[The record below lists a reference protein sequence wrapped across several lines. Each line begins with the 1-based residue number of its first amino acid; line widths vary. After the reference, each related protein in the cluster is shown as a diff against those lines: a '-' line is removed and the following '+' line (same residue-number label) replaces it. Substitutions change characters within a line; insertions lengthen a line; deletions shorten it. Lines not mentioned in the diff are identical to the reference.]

1 MSTSPFPWR
10 CLLTSCTWMIHVALL
25 PIAFSVVVLA
35 PSQPAI
41 AQPAIARV
49 APQAVAP
56 GKTTRIQIVGQNLKS
71 PLRFGATAP
80 ISATIVS
87 VEPTQ
92 ATIDITAPAEL
103 GNGPFGAWIAT
114 ADGPSEP
121 VPILI
126 DPLPSLPDNEA
137 NHALSQAQQITLPC
151 AVDGT
156 ADAALSD
163 FYRIAME
170 AGTTLNV
177 DVVAERIGSS
187 MDARLRIYDA
197 SGKILYRA
205 DDNEA
210 GPDCWGRWTAPA
222 TGEYIVE
229 VSDSRYAGGG
239 RYRMRLTH
247 SPVGGVPYPLAVGS
261 QPIPDLVF
269 LQPDGTR
276 FAARAA
282 ESLPSPG
289 QPSNGQ
295 QPTDRIRVSPAGLEA
310 EGGWWGE
317 ILVREIPLVFE
328 QLDAPKLGLAD
339 AASEPL
345 GAPFG
350 WSGRLAHPSE
360 RDTILV
366 SGVQGQSV
374 RISVRTRSLGSPTV
388 LRVQMTNP
396 AGQVIAESPVSDTD
410 EWSMDVSFP
419 ETGVYKMTC
428 TDLLHRGGPQHVYWI
443 EVVPTPPFAI
453 AIKSDPNLKESRP
466 LEPERGAL
474 FVDLQIQRLG
484 YNGPIQLDLVSP
496 PPGLRLWNPTI
507 PNQAAEHRAYL
518 MTDAGWDPQT
528 MHPLRWIAKS
538 AEGTPVAIPVSNLAA
553 RRTKTPHQPFPSAW
567 MGGQVY
573 LSGIPTTQPLFQ
585 LESQAPV
592 PLAKLPIEQTVIV
605 KLQRPVAGFKGPLV
619 PLATQAPAGWTAQTV
634 FENDTLKIVVQPATG
649 AGTSPPSIPPAD
661 PVTIMAYAEHLAGR
675 FEQFTLPLAWYDP
688 LQVEVGVPSSVLPGN
703 AVPVHVSLKR
713 EGTSPQPVTVQIADL
728 PSGLRS
734 EGPVI
739 IPADQSSATIP
750 LHIPAEFSGAT
761 EMGIRVV
768 ASSPLGGKEFQ
779 VTSATVPLRLEPW
792 PVRVE
797 AFPAS
802 ITLHRNRDRTHAL
815 LTGWDAKE
823 MPGDWTQRAKW
834 TSSNPSVFQWQ
845 GGEVIPVGNGS
856 AELIAELG
864 PHRKTIPVIVQNQ
877 ETPARVEFE
886 NEVLVA
892 LSKQGCNSGACHGSP
907 SGKGSFR
914 LSLRAFDREL
924 DALTLVREEAGRR
937 FNPIEPERSLLLL
950 KPLMKVPHGGGVQI
964 HTNDPAY
971 VLLRD
976 WIQQGAPLDPA
987 DQARCVRLE
996 VYPNGQRILARS
1008 AGPQSLVVMAHFA
1021 DGGSRDVTALTSFES
1036 SNTSVATVN
1045 TKGQVQPLARG
1056 ETVIMARFLEHIESV
1071 PFLFVEED
1079 ASFVWQEFPVQ
1090 NFIDTLVDA
1099 KLQQMQIQPSP
1110 ICSDEVFLRRVYLDV
1125 IGILPSVDE
1134 SVAFLSDPSPDKRQ
1148 RLIDTLLERPEHAK
1162 YWALK
1167 WGDLLRLT
1175 SKSVGNDGVYKYHR
1189 WLEDAIRDNM
1199 PYDAFVKQL
1208 IASSGSTFT
1217 NPPANFYR
1225 TAADAND
1232 CVETISQVFLGAR
1245 LQCAKCHNHPFE
1257 RWTQDNYYGLAAFFQ
1272 RVQRKKTE
1280 RPGEVFVWTQSS
1292 GEVVQ
1297 PRTGR
1302 TMKPWVPG
1310 AGDMALDASADR
1322 REAFVA
1328 WLSDSTNPFL
1338 ARVEANRIWSHLFA
1352 RGIVDPIDDFR
1363 DSNPPTNR
1371 PLLDALTQSF
1381 VASGF
1386 DRRQLIRT
1394 ILQSRTYQASY
1405 ETHPSNEKDT
1415 LYFSH
1420 QQPRLLKAESLLD
1433 AINQMLQTDQSFGSL
1448 PPGTKAT
1455 QIPAPDLA
1463 KIDFLKVFGQPER
1476 STVCA
1481 CERSEESNLGMAIE
1495 LFNGSSIHEK
1505 LRAPNNRFRKALAD
1519 GKPLEEILRELY
1531 LAGLCRQP
1539 TPEEIQDT
1547 LRHCQSRP
1555 DPVSGLEDICWVLI
1569 NTDEFLFQH

>member
-1 MSTSPFPWR
+1 MPPPNLAWR
-10 CLLTSCTWMIHVALL
+10 YLLTYCLWMANVKVL
-25 PIAFSVVVLA
+25 PIVMSVFLLA
-35 PSQPAI
+35 PSEPLL
-41 AQPAIARV
+41 AQPAISRI

-71 PLRFGATAP
+71 PLRFGSTAP
-80 ISATIVS
+80 VSAAVVS
-87 VEPTQ
+87 VDPTQ
-92 ATIDITAPAEL
+92 ATIDITVPTEL

-114 ADGPSEP
+114 TDGPSEP
-121 VPILI
+121 FPILI
-126 DPLPSLPDNEA
+126 DPLPSISDNET
-137 NHALSQAQQITLPC
+137 NHALSQSQQITLPC

-156 ADAALSD
+156 ADASLND
-163 FYRIAME
+163 FYRLALE
-170 AGTTLNV
+170 AGTTLNF
-177 DVVAERIGSS
+177 DIAAERIGSS
-187 MDARLRIYDA
+187 MDATLRIYDA
-197 SGKILYRA
+197 TGKILYRA

-210 GPDCWGRWTAPA
+210 GPDCWGQWTAPA
-222 TGEYIVE
+222 AGEYFVE

-239 RYRMRLTH
+239 RYRLRLTH
-247 SPVGGVPYPLAVGS
+247 SPVGGVPYPLAIS
-261 QPIPDLVF
+261 NQSTPEFFF
-269 LQPDGTR
+269 LLPDGTR
-276 FAARAA
+276 FAARPA
-282 ESLPSPG
+282 EPLPSPI
-289 QPSNGQ
+289 QPSNAQ
-295 QPTDRIRVSPAGLEA
+295 QPVDRIRVSPAGREA

-317 ILVREIPLVFE
+317 ILHRDIPLHCE
-328 QLDAPKLGLAD
+328 QLDAPKLPSAD

-345 GAPFG
+345 GVPFG
-350 WSGRLAHPSE
+350 WSGRLAQPGE

-366 SGVQGQSV
+366 SGTQGQSV

-388 LRVQMTNP
+388 LRMQMTNP
-396 AGQVIAESPVSDTD
+396 AGQVIAESPVSDAD
-410 EWSMDVSFP
+410 EWGLDVTFA
-419 ETGVYKMTC
+419 EMGVYKMTC
-428 TDLLHRGGPQHVYWI
+428 SDLLQRGGPHHVYWI
-443 EVVPTPPFAI
+443 EVVPKPSFAI
-453 AIKSDPNLKESRP
+453 AIKPDPNLKESRP

-484 YNGPIQLDLVSP
+484 FNGPIQLDLVSP
-496 PPGLRLWNPTI
+496 PLGIHLWNPII
-507 PNQAAEHRAYL
+507 PNQATEHRLYL
-518 MTDAGWDPQT
+518 TTDTGWDPQA
-528 MHPLRWIAKS
+528 MHLLRWIAKS
-538 AEGTPVAIPVSNLAA
+538 TEGTQFAIPVSNLAA
-553 RRTKTPHQPFPSAW
+553 RRTKAPHQPFPSAW
-567 MGGQVY
+567 MGSQFFV
-573 LSGIPTTQPLFQ
+573 SGIPSTQPLFQ
-585 LESQAPV
+585 VESQAPI
-592 PLAKLPIEQTVIV
+592 PLAKLPIEQSVAV
-605 KLQRPVAGFKGPLV
+605 KLQRPVPDFKGPLV
-619 PLATQAPAGWTAQTV
+619 PLATQAPAGWTAQTI
-634 FENDTLKIVVQPATG
+634 FENDTLKVVLQPA
-649 AGTSPPSIPPAD
+649 AGTGTNPPPSPSAD
-661 PVTIMAYAEHLAGR
+661 PVTIMAYAQHLTGRLEH
-675 FEQFTLPLAWYDP
+675 FSVPLTWYDP
-688 LQVEVGVPSSVLPGN
+688 LQVEVGIPPSVLPGN
-703 AVPVHVSLKR
+703 VVPVRVTLKR
-713 EGTSPQPVTVQIADL
+713 EGNSPQPVTVQIADL

-739 IPADQSSATIP
+739 IAADQSSATIP
-750 LHIPAEFSGAT
+750 LHIPAEFSGTA
-761 EMGIRVV
+761 EIGMRVV
-768 ASSPLGGKEFQ
+768 ASSQLGGKEFQ
-779 VTSATVPLRLEPW
+779 VSSATVPLRLEPW

-802 ITLHRNRDRTHAL
+802 ITLHRNRDRAHAL
-815 LTGWDAKE
+815 LTAWDAKE
-823 MPGDWTQRAKW
+823 MPSDWTQRAKW
-834 TSSNPSVFQWQ
+834 TSSNPAVFQWQ
-845 GGEVIPVGNGS
+845 GGEIIPVGNGQ

-864 PHRKTIPVIVQNQ
+864 PHRKTISVIVQNQ

-924 DALTLVREEAGRR
+924 DGLTLVREEAGRR
-937 FNPIEPERSLLLL
+937 INPIEPERSLLLL

-964 HTNDPAY
+964 HTHDPAFA
-971 VLLRD
+971 LLRD

-996 VYPNGQRILARS
+996 VYPHGQRIVSRS
-1008 AGPQSLVVMAHFA
+1008 AGQQSLIVIAHFA
-1021 DGGSRDVTALTSFES
+1021 DGNSRDVTSLTSFES

-1045 TKGQVQPLARG
+1045 IHGHVQPLARG

-1079 ASFVWQEFPVQ
+1079 ASFVWQDRPTH
-1090 NFIDTLVDA
+1090 NFLDTLVDA
-1099 KLQQMQIQPSP
+1099 KLRQMQIQPSP
-1110 ICSDEVFLRRVYLDV
+1110 LCSDEVFLRRVYLDV
-1125 IGILPSVDE
+1125 IGILPSVEE

-1148 RLIDTLLERPEHAK
+1148 RLIDTLLQRPEHAK

-1189 WLEDAIRDNM
+1189 WVEDAIRDNL
-1199 PYDAFVKQL
+1199 PYDVFVKQL

-1280 RPGEVFVWTQSS
+1280 RPGEFFVWSQSS

-1302 TMKPWVPG
+1302 TMKPWAPG
-1310 AGDMALDASADR
+1310 AGEIELDPAADR

-1328 WLSDSTNPFL
+1328 WLSDSKNPFL

-1371 PLLDALTQSF
+1371 PLLDALTESF

-1433 AINQMLQTDQSFGSL
+1433 AINQMLQTDQNFGSL

-1455 QIPAPDLA
+1455 QVPAPDLA
-1463 KIDFLKVFGQPER
+1463 KVDFLKVFGQPER

-1481 CERSEESNLGMAIE
+1481 CERSEDSNLGMAIE

-1505 LRAPNNRFRKALAD
+1505 LRAPNNRFRKAMAA

>member
-1 MSTSPFPWR
+1 MAKV
-10 CLLTSCTWMIHVALL
+10 LVL
-25 PIAFSVVVLA
+25 PVMLAVLVLA
-35 PSQPAI
+35 PADPVF

-49 APQAVAP
+49 TPQAVAP
-56 GKTTRIQIVGQNLKS
+56 GKTTRIQMVGQNLKS
-71 PLRFGATAP
+71 PLRVGATAP

-87 VEPTQ
+87 VDPTQ
-92 ATIDITAPAEL
+92 ATIDITVPAEL

-121 VPILI
+121 FPILI
-126 DPLPSLPDNEA
+126 DPLPSLSDNET

-151 AVDGT
+151 AIDGA
-156 ADAALSD
+156 ADASLSD

-170 AGTTLNV
+170 AGTTLNF
-177 DVVAERIGSS
+177 DLVAERIGSS
-187 MDARLRIYDA
+187 MDATLRIYDA
-197 SGKILYRA
+197 TGKIVYRA
-205 DDNEA
+205 DDNET
-210 GPDCWGRWTAPA
+210 GPDCWGPWTVPA
-222 TGEYIVE
+222 TGEYFLE
-229 VSDSRYAGGG
+229 VYDSRYAGGG
-239 RYRMRLTH
+239 RYRLRLTH
-247 SPVGGVPYPLAVGS
+247 SPVGGVPYPLAIGS
-261 QPIPDLVF
+261 QSIPELVF

-276 FAARAA
+276 FAARVA
-282 ESLPSPG
+282 ESLPSPI
-289 QPSNGQ
+289 PTSDGQ
-295 QPTDRIRVSPAGLEA
+295 QPADRIRVSPTDREY
-310 EGGWWGE
+310 EGGWWRE
-317 ILVREIPLVFE
+317 ILHREIPLRFE
-328 QLDAPKLGLAD
+328 QLDAPKSSSAD
-339 AASEPL
+339 VVSEPL
-345 GAPFG
+345 GVPFG
-350 WSGRLAHPSE
+350 WSGRLANPGE

-366 SGVQGQSV
+366 SGMQGQSV
-374 RISVRTRSLGSPTV
+374 RISVRTRSLGSPSV
-388 LRVQMTNP
+388 LRLQLTNP
-396 AGQVIAESPVSDTD
+396 AGQAIAESPVSDAD
-410 EWSMDVSFP
+410 EWSMDVSFA
-419 ETGVYKMTC
+419 ETGIYKMTC
-428 TDLLHRGGPQHVYWI
+428 TDLLHRGGPHHAYWI

-474 FVDLQIQRLG
+474 FVDLQIQRFG
-484 YNGPIQLDLVSP
+484 YNGPIQLELVSP
-496 PPGLRLWNPTI
+496 PPGLRLWNPMI
-507 PNQAAEHRAYL
+507 PNQVAEHRVYL
-518 MTDAGWDPQT
+518 TTDAGWDPLT
-528 MHPLRWIAKS
+528 MHPLRWVAKS
-538 AEGTPVAIPVSNLAA
+538 TEGTSVAVAVSNLVA
-553 RRTKTPHQPFPSAW
+553 RRTKAPHQPFPSAW
-567 MGGQVY
+567 MGGQIY
-573 LSGIPTTQPLFQ
+573 LSGIPPTEPLFQ

-592 PLAKLPIEQTVIV
+592 QLAKLPIEQSITV
-605 KLQRPVAGFKGPLV
+605 KLQRPVPGFQGPIV

-634 FENDTLKIVVQPATG
+634 FEKDTLKIALQPSAAAG
-649 AGTSPPSIPPAD
+649 ASPQSIPSAD
-661 PVTIMAYAEHLAGR
+661 PVTVMAYAQHVTGRLEHLIV
-675 FEQFTLPLAWYDP
+675 PLAWYDP
-688 LQVEVGVPSSVLPGN
+688 LQVEVSIPSPVLPGN
-703 AVPVHVSLKR
+703 VVPVRVTLKR
-713 EGTSPQPVTVQIADL
+713 EGNSPQPVTVQFADL

-734 EGPVI
+734 DGPVI

-750 LHIPAEFSGAT
+750 LNVPAEFSGTT
-761 EMGIRVV
+761 ELGICVV
-768 ASSPLGGKEFQ
+768 ASSQLGGKEFQ
-779 VTSATVPLRLEPW
+779 VTSAAVPLRFEPW

-802 ITLHRNRDRTHAL
+802 ITLHRNRDRAHAL

-823 MPGDWTQRAKW
+823 MPSDWTQRAKW

-845 GGEVIPVGNGS
+845 GGEVFPVGNGQ

-864 PHRKTIPVIVQNQ
+864 PHRKTIIVIVQNQ

-924 DALTLVREEAGRR
+924 DGLTLVREEAGRR
-937 FNPIEPERSLLLL
+937 INPIEPERSLLLR

-964 HTNDPAY
+964 HVHDPAY

-987 DQARCVRLE
+987 DQARCVSLE
-996 VYPNGQRILARS
+996 VYPHGQRILSRS
-1008 AGPQSLVVMAHFA
+1008 AGQQSLVVMAHFA
-1021 DGGSRDVTALTSFES
+1021 DGKSRDVTALTSFES
-1036 SNTSVATVN
+1036 SNTSVATVD

-1079 ASFVWQEFPVQ
+1079 TSFVWQELPAH

-1099 KLQQMQIQPSP
+1099 KLRQMQIQPSP
-1110 ICSDEVFLRRVYLDV
+1110 LCSDEVFLRRIYLDV

-1148 RLIDTLLERPEHAK
+1148 RLIDALLQRPEHAK

-1189 WLEDAIRDNM
+1189 WVEDAIRDNM
-1199 PYDAFVKQL
+1199 PYDVFVKQL
-1208 IASSGSTFT
+1208 LASSGSTFT

-1280 RPGEVFVWTQSS
+1280 RPGEVFVWSQSS

-1302 TMKPWVPG
+1302 MMNPWVPG
-1310 AGDMALDASADR
+1310 AGEMTLDAAADR

-1328 WLSDSTNPFL
+1328 WLSSSTNPFL

-1371 PLLDALTQSF
+1371 PLLDALTESF
-1381 VASGF
+1381 VASKF

-1405 ETHPSNEKDT
+1405 ETHLSNEKDT

-1433 AINQMLQTDQSFGSL
+1433 AINQMLQTDQNFGSL

-1463 KIDFLKVFGQPER
+1463 KVDFLKVFGQPER

-1481 CERSEESNLGMAIE
+1481 CERTEESNLGMAIE

-1505 LRAPNNRFRKALAD
+1505 LRAPNNRFRRALAA
-1519 GKPLEEILRELY
+1519 GKPVEDILRELY
-1531 LAGLCRQP
+1531 VAGLCRQP

>member
-1 MSTSPFPWR
+1 M
-10 CLLTSCTWMIHVALL
+10 TSCTWMTVVV
-25 PIAFSVVVLA
+25 SVVLLA
-35 PSQPAI
+35 ASESLL

-49 APQAVAP
+49 VPQAVAA
-56 GKTTRIQIVGQNLKS
+56 GKTTRIQIIGQNLKS
-71 PLRFGATAP
+71 PLRLAATAP
-80 ISATIVS
+80 VSATVVS
-87 VEPTQ
+87 VEPAQ
-92 ATIDITAPAEL
+92 ATIDITVPAEL

-121 VPILI
+121 FPILI
-126 DPLPSLPDNEA
+126 DPLPSVPEVET
-137 NHALSQAQQITLPC
+137 NHAISQAQQITFPC

-156 ADAALSD
+156 ADASLSD
-163 FYRIAME
+163 FYRIALE
-170 AGTTLNV
+170 AGTTLNI

-197 SGKILYRA
+197 TGKILFRA

-210 GPDCWGRWTAPA
+210 GPDCWGQWTAPA
-222 TGEYIVE
+222 AGDYIFE

-239 RYRMRLTH
+239 RYRMRLTRA
-247 SPVGGVPYPLAVGS
+247 PVGGVPYPMAIGS

-276 FAARAA
+276 FSARPA
-282 ESLPSPG
+282 ESIPSPV
-289 QPSNGQ
+289 PSSNGR
-295 QPTDRIRVSPAGLEA
+295 QPIDRIRVSPSGPES

-317 ILVREIPLVFE
+317 VLVREIPLRFE
-328 QLDAPKLGLAD
+328 QLDAPKLSSAD
-339 AASEPL
+339 DVPEPL
-345 GAPFG
+345 GVPFG
-350 WSGRLAHPSE
+350 WSGRLAQPGE

-374 RISVRTRSLGSPTV
+374 RISVRTRSLGSPTL
-388 LRVQMTNP
+388 LRMRMTNP
-396 AGQVIAESPVSDTD
+396 AGQVVAESPVSDAD
-410 EWSMDVSFP
+410 EWGMDISFA
-419 ETGVYKMTC
+419 ETGVYKMSF
-428 TDLLHRGGPQHVYWI
+428 TDLLHRGGPHHVYWV
-443 EVVPTPPFAI
+443 EVVPTPPFTI
-453 AIKSDPNLKESRP
+453 SIKPDPKLKEVRP

-474 FVDLQIQRLG
+474 FVDLQVQRFG

-496 PPGLRLWNPTI
+496 PPGIRFWNPMV
-507 PNQAAEHRAYL
+507 PNQATEHRVYL
-518 MTDAGWDPQT
+518 TTDAGWDPQT
-528 MHPLRWIAKS
+528 MHLLRWVAKS
-538 AEGTPVAIPVSNLAA
+538 TEGTPVAIPVSNLAA
-553 RRTKTPHQPFPSAW
+553 RRTKAPHQPFPSAW
-567 MGGQVY
+567 MGGQIY
-573 LSGIPTTQPLFQ
+573 ASGIPSTQPLFQ

-592 PLAKLPIEQTVIV
+592 SLAKLPVEQAVTV
-605 KLQRPVAGFKGPLV
+605 KLQRPVAGFQGPLV
-619 PLATQAPAGWTAQTV
+619 PLSTQAPPGWTAQTV
-634 FENDTLKIVVQPATG
+634 FEKDTLKIALQPATAIG
-649 AGTSPPSIPPAD
+649 ANPTSSPSTD
-661 PVTIMAYAEHLAGR
+661 PVTIMAYAEHVTGR
-675 FEQFTLPLAWYDP
+675 IEHLLVPLAWYDP
-688 LQVEVGVPSSVLPGN
+688 LQVEVGVPPSVLPGN
-703 AVPVHVSLKR
+703 VVSVRVTLKR
-713 EGTSPQPVTVQIADL
+713 DGSSPQPVTVQIADL
-728 PSGLRS
+728 PAGLRS
-734 EGPVI
+734 DGPVT

-761 EMGIRVV
+761 EIGIRVV
-768 ASSPLGGKEFQ
+768 ASSQLGGKEFQ
-779 VTSATVPLRLEPW
+779 VTGATVPLRLEPW
-792 PVRVE
+792 PVRVD
-797 AFPAS
+797 AIPTS
-802 ITLHRNRDRTHAL
+802 ITLHRNRDRAHAL

-823 MPGDWTQRAKW
+823 MPSDWTQRAQW

-845 GGEVIPVGNGS
+845 GGEVIPVGNGQ
-856 AELIAELG
+856 AELIAQLG
-864 PHRKTIPVIVQNQ
+864 PHRKTISVVVENH

-924 DALTLVREEAGRR
+924 DGLTLVREEAGRR
-937 FNPIEPERSLLLL
+937 INPIEPERSLLLL
-950 KPLMKVPHGGGVQI
+950 KPMMKVPHGGGVQI
-964 HTNDPAY
+964 HANDPAY
-971 VLLRD
+971 ALLRD
-976 WIQQGAPLDPA
+976 WIQQGAPLDPV
-987 DQARCVRLE
+987 DQARCVRLQ
-996 VYPNGQRILARS
+996 VYPQGQRIVSPS
-1008 AGPQSLVVMAHFA
+1008 AGQQSLIVIAHFA
-1021 DGGSRDVTALTSFES
+1021 DGKSRDVTSLTSFES
-1036 SNTSVATVN
+1036 SNTSVATVD
-1045 TKGQVQPLARG
+1045 TKGQVQPLSRG

-1079 ASFVWQEFPVQ
+1079 ANFVWQERPAH
-1090 NFIDTLVDA
+1090 NFIDTLIDA
-1099 KLQQMQIQPSP
+1099 KLRQMQIQPSAV
-1110 ICSDEVFLRRVYLDV
+1110 CSDEVFLRRVHLDV

-1148 RLIDTLLERPEHAK
+1148 RLIDALLERPEHAK
-1162 YWALK
+1162 YWTLK

-1189 WLEDAIRDNM
+1189 WVEDAIRDNM
-1199 PYDAFVKQL
+1199 PYDVFVKQL

-1257 RWTQDNYYGLAAFFQ
+1257 RWTQDNYYGLASFFQ

-1280 RPGEVFVWTQSS
+1280 RPGEIFVWSQSS

-1302 TMKPWVPG
+1302 TMQPWVPG
-1310 AGDMALDASADR
+1310 AGEISLDAAADR

-1328 WLSDSTNPFL
+1328 WLSDSNNPYL

-1371 PLLDALTQSF
+1371 PLLDALTESF
-1381 VASGF
+1381 VASKF

-1394 ILQSRTYQASY
+1394 ILQSRTYQSSY
-1405 ETHPSNEKDT
+1405 ETNPSNEKDT

-1433 AINQMLQTDQSFGSL
+1433 AINQMLQTDQAFGSL

-1463 KIDFLKVFGQPER
+1463 KVDFLKVFGQPER

-1505 LRAPNNRFRKALAD
+1505 LRAPNNRFRNALAA

-1539 TPEEIQDT
+1539 TSEEIQDT
-1547 LRHCQSRP
+1547 VRHCQSRP

>member
-1 MSTSPFPWR
+1 MA
-10 CLLTSCTWMIHVALL
+10 IVVAG
-25 PIAFSVVVLA
+25 VVLA
-35 PSQPAI
+35 PSESAF
-41 AQPAIARV
+41 AQPAIARTT
-49 APQAVAP
+49 PQAVAP

-71 PLRFGATAP
+71 SLRLGATAP
-80 ISATIVS
+80 ITASIVS

-114 ADGPSEP
+114 EDGPSEP
-121 VPILI
+121 FPILI
-126 DPLPSLPDNEA
+126 DPQPSLPDNET
-137 NHALSQAQQITLPC
+137 NHSLSQAQQITLPC
-151 AVDGT
+151 AIDGT
-156 ADAALSD
+156 ADASLSD

-170 AGTTLNV
+170 AGTTLKL
-177 DVVAERIGSS
+177 DVVAERIGST

-197 SGKILYRA
+197 TGKVLFRA
-205 DDNEA
+205 DDDEA
-210 GPDCWGRWTAPA
+210 GPDCWGQWTAPA
-222 TGEYIVE
+222 AGEYVIE

-239 RYRMRLTH
+239 RYRLRLTQ
-247 SPVGGVPYPLAVGS
+247 SPVGGVPYPLAIGS
-261 QPIPDLVF
+261 QSIPDLFF
-269 LQPDGTR
+269 LQPDGSR
-276 FAARAA
+276 FAARPA
-282 ESLPSPG
+282 ESLPSPVH
-289 QPSNGQ
+289 PSSGHLPN
-295 QPTDRIRVSPAGLEA
+295 DRIRVSPTGREA

-317 ILVREIPLVFE
+317 ILVREIPLHFE
-328 QLDAPKLGLAD
+328 QLDAPKSPSAD
-339 AASEPL
+339 AVSEPL
-345 GAPFG
+345 AAPFG
-350 WSGRLAHPSE
+350 WSGRLAQPSE

-366 SGVQGQSV
+366 SGTQGQSV
-374 RISVRTRSLGSPTV
+374 RISVRTRSLGSPTL
-388 LRVQMTNP
+388 LRMQVTNP
-396 AGQVIAESPVSDTD
+396 AGQVVAESPVSDTD
-410 EWSMDVSFP
+410 EWRMDVSFA
-419 ETGVYKMTC
+419 ETGVYKMSC
-428 TDLLHRGGPQHVYWI
+428 TDLLQRGGPHHVYWV

-453 AIKSDPNLKESRP
+453 AIKPDPNLKESRP
-466 LEPERGAL
+466 LEPEHGAL
-474 FVDLQIQRLG
+474 FVDLQIQRFG
-484 YNGPIQLDLVSP
+484 YNGPIQLDLVLP
-496 PPGLRLWNPTI
+496 PQGIRLWNPVI
-507 PNQAAEHRAYL
+507 PNQATEHRVYL
-518 MTDAGWDPQT
+518 ITDAGWDPNT
-528 MHPLRWIAKS
+528 MQPLQWIAKS
-538 AEGTPVAIPVSNLAA
+538 TEDTQVAIPISNLAA
-553 RRTKTPHQPFPSAW
+553 RRTKAPHQPFPSAW
-567 MGGQVY
+567 MGGNIYV
-573 LSGIPTTQPLFQ
+573 SGVPATQPLFQ
-585 LESQAPV
+585 LESQTPV
-592 PLAKLPIEQTVIV
+592 PLAKLPIAQSFTV
-605 KLQRPVAGFKGPLV
+605 KLQRPVPGFQGPLV
-619 PLATQAPAGWTAQTV
+619 PLSTQAPAGWTAQTT
-634 FENDTLKIVVQPATG
+634 FEKDTLKIALQSATG
-649 AGTSPPSIPPAD
+649 AGASPTSAPSAD
-661 PVTIMAYAEHLAGR
+661 PVAIMAYAQHATGRLEHLAV
-675 FEQFTLPLAWYDP
+675 PLSWYDP
-688 LQVEVGVPSSVLPGN
+688 LQVEVGIPSSVMPATEVPVRVTLKRDGN
-703 AVPVHVSLKR
+703 A
-713 EGTSPQPVTVQIADL
+713 PQPVTVQLADL
-728 PSGLRS
+728 PAGLRT

-750 LHIPAEFSGAT
+750 LHIPAEFAGAT
-761 EMGIRVV
+761 EIGVRVV
-768 ASSPLGGKEFQ
+768 ASSQFAGADFQ
-779 VTSATVPLRLEPW
+779 VSSATAAFRLEPW

-802 ITLHRNRDRTHAL
+802 ITLHRNRDRAHAL

-823 MPGDWTQRAKW
+823 MPSDWTQRARW

-845 GGEVIPVGNGS
+845 AGEIIPVGNGS

-864 PHRKTIPVIVQNQ
+864 PHRKTIPVTVQNQ
-877 ETPARVEFE
+877 EIPARVEFE

-924 DALTLVREEAGRR
+924 DSLTLVREEAGRR
-937 FNPIEPERSLLLL
+937 INPIEPERSLLLL

-964 HTNDPAY
+964 HVHDPAY
-971 VLLRD
+971 ALLRD

-987 DQARCVRLE
+987 EQTRCVRLE
-996 VYPNGQRILARS
+996 VYPGGSRILSRS
-1008 AGPQSLVVMAHFA
+1008 AGAQPLVVIAHFA
-1021 DGGSRDVTALTSFES
+1021 DGKSRDVTSLTSFES
-1036 SNTSVATVN
+1036 SSTSVATV
-1045 TKGQVQPLARG
+1045 TTHGVVQPRMRG

-1079 ASFVWQEFPVQ
+1079 ASFAWQEIPVQ

-1099 KLQQMQIQPSP
+1099 KLRQLQIQPSP
-1110 ICSDEVFLRRVYLDV
+1110 LCSDEVFLRRVYLDV
-1125 IGILPSVDE
+1125 IGFLPSVDE
-1134 SVAFLSDPSPDKRQ
+1134 TVAFLSDPAPDKRQ
-1148 RLIDTLLERPEHAK
+1148 RLIDALLERPEHAK

-1189 WLEDAIRDNM
+1189 WVEDSIRDNM
-1199 PYDAFVKQL
+1199 PYDVFVKQL

-1257 RWTQDNYYGLAAFFQ
+1257 RWTQDNYYGLSAFFQ

-1280 RPGEVFVWTQSS
+1280 RPGEVFVWSQSS

-1310 AGDMALDASADR
+1310 AGEMAIDVAGDR

-1328 WLSDSTNPFL
+1328 WLSDSNNPFL

-1371 PLLDALTQSF
+1371 PLLDALTESF
-1381 VASGF
+1381 VASKF

-1394 ILQSRTYQASY
+1394 ILQSRTYQSSY
-1405 ETHPSNEKDT
+1405 ETHPSNEKDA

-1433 AINQMLQTDQSFGSL
+1433 AINQMLQTDQTFGSL

-1463 KIDFLKVFGQPER
+1463 KVDFLKVFGQPER

-1481 CERSEESNLGMAIE
+1481 CERTEESNLGMAIE

-1505 LRAPNNRFRKALAD
+1505 LRAPNNRFRIALAA

-1547 LRHCQSRP
+1547 VRHVQSRP